1 MKIFLFLFI
10 LLFFSSVVK
19 GEDLIG
25 KKYLC
30 SKLLW
35 GFEFISSD
43 KVNVIST
50 DINNQTNVKE
60 YYYEIDA
67 KLPYVNLYLI
77 QNNIKDNI
85 FSIHH
90 QTLRVD
96 IWTMTSGGNTTREII
111 PEGIC
116 EEVKIKN
123 MLHYIED
130 LKKEI
135 NLNK

>member
-60 YYYEIDA
+60 YYYEIDPE
-67 KLPYVNLYLI
+67 LPYVNLYLI

-90 QTLRVD
+90 NDQVVFL
-96 IWTMTSGGNTTREII
+96 
-111 PEGIC
+111 
-116 EEVKIKN
+116 
-123 MLHYIED
+123 
-130 LKKEI
+130 
-135 NLNK
+135 